1 MANRKPDEPPKGAPA
16 WQTTFSDLMNLLL
29 CFFVLLFSMSTI
41 DEVKQE
47 KIVASFNQMFSVFDA
62 GASAI
67 GDGILISNGV
77 SQLNELD
84 EFINSTGRMD
94 SGEIVSEDVANSTAA
109 AAKEQLEEAQMEE
122 SEALSEKI
130 QEAVDERDM
139 ADQVEVQFTAQF
151 VQLTLKGS
159 LLFDSGST
167 LLKDEAKPVLDQV
180 GLILER
186 YAQGTI
192 EIEGH
197 TDNVPMS
204 GAKYSNNDELS
215 SGRALSVFDY
225 ILSITNLNPANI
237 KHAGRGEY
245 LPVADNSTPEG
256 RAKNGRV
263 EAMKKKLISVIIL
276 ALLIVNIVLTA
287 IMMFSVTSAS
297 KKTAALVDSISMALN
312 LELASGEGGEAAVSM
327 ADTETYSF
335 AENMT
340 IPLKKSEGDE
350 KDHYCIIS
358 VTLSIN
364 TKADVYKKYGSDLS
378 MQEGLIKDEINSVF
392 AQYTMEEARDN
403 QDAIKK
409 EILNRIQKMFDS
421 NEYIYNVSFGDIMFG

>member
-1 MANRKPDEPPKGAPA
+1 MAKRKPDEPPKGAPA

-47 KIVASFNQMFSVFDA
+47 KIVASFNQMFSIFDA

-84 EFINSTGRMD
+84 DYINSTGRMD
-94 SGEIVSEDVANSTAA
+94 SGEVVSEDVAESVEAA
-109 AAKEQLEEAQMEE
+109 QEKVEEAQMEE
-122 SEALSEKI
+122 SEKLAEKI
-130 QEAVDERDM
+130 QEAVDEKNM
-139 ADQVEVQFTAQF
+139 ADEVEVQFTAQF

-159 LLFDSGST
+159 LLFDSGSV
-167 LLKDEAKPVLDQV
+167 LLKEESKPILDQV

-186 YAQGTI
+186 YAEGTI

-225 ILSITNLNPANI
+225 ILSITDLNPANI

-256 RAKNGRV
+256 RAKNRRV
-263 EAMKKKLISVIIL
+263 E
-276 ALLIVNIVLTA
+276 
-287 IMMFSVTSAS
+287 
-297 KKTAALVDSISMALN
+297 
-312 LELASGEGGEAAVSM
+312 
-327 ADTETYSF
+327 
-335 AENMT
+335 
-340 IPLKKSEGDE
+340 
-350 KDHYCIIS
+350 
-358 VTLSIN
+358 
-364 TKADVYKKYGSDLS
+364 
-378 MQEGLIKDEINSVF
+378 IK
-392 AQYTMEEARDN
+392 
-403 QDAIKK
+403 
-409 EILNRIQKMFDS
+409 
-421 NEYIYNVSFGDIMFG
+421 IYNSLSSY